1 MLERLSPRANGLLAI
16 NIAAVIFGTA
26 ALYGKLEA
34 APVWITAMR
43 ADFGAL
49 ALLVLGGLSRQLLR
63 LPAKSWLLLG
73 ISGALLGCHWLT
85 FFISVQLSGVA
96 VATLTFATFP
106 LLTVTVEAMAQ
117 RHWPGLTELLAAVA
131 IILAVALLLQ
141 PDSAGNESVAGTLAG
156 LASAVAYAFFWRVT
170 QHLQQLLSPASLSL
184 VQNSLVFVLLLPAL
198 FYASPVPAG
207 TTSWLAL
214 GTLGV
219 VNTAVLLLLYLY
231 ALQRISASTCSGFIT
246 LEPVYAISFAA
257 LLFGDPVTPWILVS
271 MALIIGASL
280 ILLRIEQKAH

>member
-43 ADFGAL
+43 AGFGAL

-63 LPAKSWLLLG
+63 LPVKAWALLSV
-73 ISGALLGCHWLT
+73 SGALLGCHWLT

-117 RHWPGLTELLAAVA
+117 RRWPGLTELLAAVA

-141 PDSAGNESVAGTLAG
+141 PDSGGNESVAGTLAG

-170 QHLQQLLSPASLSL
+170 QHVQQPLSPVSLSL

-198 FYASPVPAG
+198 FYATPVPAG

-214 GTLGV
+214 GALGV

-231 ALQRISASTCSGFIT
+231 ALQRISASTCSGFIA

-257 LLFGDPVTPWILVS
+257 LLFGDPVTPWILLS
-271 MALIIGASL
+271 MVLIIGASL
-280 ILLRIEQKAH
+280 ILLRLEQKPQ